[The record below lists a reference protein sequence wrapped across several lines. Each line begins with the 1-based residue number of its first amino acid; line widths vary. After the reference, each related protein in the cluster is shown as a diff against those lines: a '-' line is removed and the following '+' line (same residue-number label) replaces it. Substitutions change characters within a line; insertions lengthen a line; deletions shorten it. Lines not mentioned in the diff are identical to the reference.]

1 MAVLVVLGAVIII
14 GAMVSFVLKSR
25 RTIGRKGQGLSFL
38 SVPFRRVVS
47 SLMGNKS
54 TPHIATVSTWV
65 LCQFWELPSVKIF
78 LELSQLFFS
87 QVEKEGATLQL
98 EVSEGDKIVSQNLG
112 VKPEVSQHIIAP
124 PAPPVSLLGVLF
136 LLLHT
141 KTGPRA
147 LT

>member
-1 MAVLVVLGAVIII
+1 
-14 GAMVSFVLKSR
+14 
-25 RTIGRKGQGLSFL
+25 
-38 SVPFRRVVS
+38 
-47 SLMGNKS
+47 MGNTA
-54 TPHIATVSTWV
+54 TPHIATDSNWV
-65 LCQFWELPSVKIF
+65 CSQFCELPSVKIF

-112 VKPEVSQHIIAP
+112 VKPEVSHHIIAP

>member
-65 LCQFWELPSVKIF
+65 LCQFWELASVKIF

-87 QVEKEGATLQL
+87 QVEKEGTMLRL
-98 EVSEGDKIVSQNLG
+98 EVGVGEKIVSGTLG
-112 VKPEVSQHIIAP
+112 VKVEQS
-124 PAPPVSLLGVLF
+124 
-136 LLLHT
+136 
-141 KTGPRA
+141 
-147 LT
+147 